1 MKRMTAGD
9 LQALELLMQ
18 TKPGFEHF
26 DSGAD
31 GILPECR
38 SCRFHRPFWKYQS
51 CVFAECPYCCNP
63 VSTLKTKVAH
73 LLPERKSIMDNK
85 IEVFKNEQFGEIR
98 TALIENEPWFV
109 AVDVCRALEIGNS
122 SQAISRLDADEKMIT
137 LISNEGNKR
146 GNPNMTVVNEP
157 GLYTLI
163 LSSRKPEAKAFKRWI
178 THDVIPMIRKTGGYM
193 TDSLLERIQKEP
205 AVIVEFA
212 QALILEKHRVKALE
226 CELNTAKPK
235 ADYYDA
241 FINPDDCTNI
251 RTTAKELKIPERKF
265 VQFLLKEKYLFR
277 SPSGQLL
284 PYNKDSNAGLFIVRD
299 FVTFCYTGSQTY
311 FTPKGKEVVRMK
323 FQKKCG
329 EELLPKIAR

>member
-1 MKRMTAGD
+1 
-9 LQALELLMQ
+9 
-18 TKPGFEHF
+18 
-26 DSGAD
+26 
-31 GILPECR
+31 
-38 SCRFHRPFWKYQS
+38 
-51 CVFAECPYCCNP
+51 
-63 VSTLKTKVAH
+63 
-73 LLPERKSIMDNK
+73 MDNK
-85 IEVFKNEQFGEIR
+85 IAVFKNEQFGEIR

-193 TDSLLERIQKEP
+193 TESLLDRIQKEP
-205 AVIVEFA
+205 AVIIELA
-212 QALILEKHRVKALE
+212 QTLLKETNRANALE
-226 CELNTAKPK
+226 AELGIARPK
-235 ADYYDA
+235 AEYFDA
-241 FINPDDCTNI
+241 FVNPDDCTNI

-265 VQFLLKEKYLFR
+265 VKFLLNEGYLFR

-284 PYNKDSNAGLFIVRD
+284 PYNKKSNEGLFIVRD
-299 FVTFCYTGSQTY
+299 FVTFRYTGSQTY
-311 FTPKGKEVVRMK
+311 FTPKGKNVIRIRYFGICGVEVSTEMA
-323 FQKKCG
+323 G
-329 EELLPKIAR
+329 